1 MIGMSEN
8 PCAILVESVNSI
20 WSCSDVIIYSANA
33 SCNWPPIIL
42 FMTPMFPFNMP
53 TRQRLCRI
61 LGDEHREK
69 NRTSH
74 LITSVT
80 KVFESPK
87 HNMEIQRPAVPMSRT
102 GLRPTWSD
110 KRDHCMTNRASVA
123 KNMDSWPH
131 YWKSREGSRDAWFR
145 TYNQTGVI
153 SDLSLIPSCDVQLTD
168 ELQWVKSRLERE
180 TLLLKTVAYLVYV
193 RVNTLGRDWLHDLEQ
208 EQNSYLQLW

>member
-1 MIGMSEN
+1 
-8 PCAILVESVNSI
+8 
-20 WSCSDVIIYSANA
+20 
-33 SCNWPPIIL
+33 
-42 FMTPMFPFNMP
+42 MFPFNMP

-145 TYNQTGVI
+145 TYNQTSVI

-168 ELQWVKSRLERE
+168 ELQWVKSRLERNPLIKNSCLPGLCTGKYFGTRLAPRSGARAE
-180 TLLLKTVAYLVYV
+180 FLFAALVGV
-193 RVNTLGRDWLHDLEQ
+193 WVSSCISRLAEIIDMFPR
-208 EQNSYLQLW
+208 